1 MNFIFPDIHWVV
13 IIIAC
18 CFMLLDILTGFIQA
32 VINKNV
38 DSQVMKR
45 GLLHKCGFML
55 AIVFGCLC
63 EYSMCY
69 IDLGFTV
76 PIQDAVCIYIIVTE
90 MVSILE
96 NLAKISPELA
106 NVKFMDIFKRDKV
119 GDIDSNKNNPGGG
132 I

>member
-1 MNFIFPDIHWVV
+1 MEMLVPDIHWPL

-18 CFMLLDILTGFIQA
+18 CFMLLDIITGFTQA

-38 DSQVMKR
+38 DSKVMKR

-63 EYSMCY
+63 EYAMSY
-69 IDLGFTV
+69 VDLGFTI

-90 MVSILE
+90 VMSNLE
-96 NLAKISPELA
+96 NLGRISPDLA
-106 NVKFMDIFKRDKV
+106 NAKFMELFKRKD
-119 GDIDSNKNNPGGG
+119 G
-132 I
+132 